1 MQKLESIAER
11 IRRDFDART
20 AARDKALAT
29 ARQLTRA
36 CSLAIRAAHR
46 LETDTSTRL
55 SAGTST
61 RLSAGTSTRLSAGTS
76 TRLSAG
82 TSTRLSAG
90 TSTRLSAGTST
101 RLSAGEMAGQLS
113 EARSLADAL
122 RAELQGYP
130 DLFHAGYTQDAL
142 KEFVEAN
149 ATCALIQNQSLPTP
163 EELGVGGATYLNGLA
178 EVVGE
183 LRRRTLDILRH
194 GYSQEAERLLGLM
207 DDIYGVLVSMDY
219 PDAIT
224 SGLRRQTDVARSI
237 IEKTRGDITFSLRG
251 EHLEQAIGKLIVQ
264 LNGEQARV
272 GKEAGAFVA
281 QGEDD

>member
-1 MQKLESIAER
+1 MHKLETIAEH

-29 ARQLTRA
+29 ARQLTRT

-46 LETDTSTRL
+46 LETD
-55 SAGTST
+55 GM
-61 RLSAGTSTRLSAGTS
+61 G
-76 TRLSAG
+76 
-82 TSTRLSAG
+82 
-90 TSTRLSAGTST
+90 
-101 RLSAGEMAGQLS
+101 GQLS

-122 RAELQGYP
+122 RVELRDYP
-130 DLFHAGYTQDAL
+130 DLYHAGYTQDAL
-142 KEFVEAN
+142 KEFVEAS

-163 EELGVGGATYLNGLA
+163 EELNVGGATYLNGLA

-183 LRRRTLDILRH
+183 LRRRMLDILRH
-194 GYSQEAERLLGLM
+194 GYSQEAERLLTYM

-251 EHLEQAIGKLIVQ
+251 EHLEQAIGKLIGQ
-264 LNGEQARV
+264 LNGRPA
-272 GKEAGAFVA
+272 EAGNEAGTFIVR
-281 QGEDD
+281 DD